1 MEPLEMPDMFENVR
15 KNLGFFIFFSL
26 VVSLVRGSPEYFSK
40 EGVRR
45 KIPAVEE

>member
-1 MEPLEMPDMFENVR
+1 MGPLEMPDMFENVR
-15 KNLGFFIFFSL
+15 KNLGFTLFFFATSL
-26 VVSLVRGSPEYFSK
+26 FRRSPEYFSK